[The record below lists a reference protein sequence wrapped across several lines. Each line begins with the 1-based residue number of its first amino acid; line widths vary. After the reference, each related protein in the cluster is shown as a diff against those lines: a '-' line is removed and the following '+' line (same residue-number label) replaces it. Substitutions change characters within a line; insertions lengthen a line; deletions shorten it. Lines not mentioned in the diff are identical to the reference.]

1 MRFRTLIII
10 GAVISVI
17 AGYVFGKTVNADAPN
32 PGSSS
37 DPVVSKSYVDK
48 AMEERMA
55 DLEKQVAELSVQS
68 QALQT
73 MINELQDKLNKS
85 GGKTTPTTPSKPTT
99 PSTTPPTGDS
109 GGTTQPSDEVIGKSA
124 YVKSTNNYVNL
135 RSSPSTDSNTIKQ
148 VQKGEAMKIFEVR
161 NQWYHVE
168 LPDKTVGWVASWVVD
183 VK

>member
-1 MRFRTLIII
+1 MRLRTLIII
-10 GAVISVI
+10 GAVISII

-48 AMEERMA
+48 AMEERMV

-85 GGKTTPTTPSKPTT
+85 GGKTTPTTPNKPTT
-99 PSTTPPTGDS
+99 PSNGESS
-109 GGTTQPSDEVIGKSA
+109 GTNQPSSDEVIGKSA

-148 VQKGEAMKIFEVR
+148 VQKDEAMKIFEVR

-168 LPDKTVGWVASWVVD
+168 LPDKTVGWVAGWVVD